1 MSRPIRAH
9 AAQPM
14 LSLESFIATAPSPL
28 PVPSPVVAVPERT
41 PALIVTRSPK
51 VEPLPAA
58 VVLPSPLAASTS
70 APIESAT
77 SKLEPLTAITPAPW
91 TISTDATLQKQV
103 VPLPIAGEPA
113 ITKPAVTIP
122 STPLEEPVTSV
133 TPIAPLASPNVRL
146 GVASTPTV
154 PAQASLPALNA
165 HKTLAK
171 PVRPST
177 IAQPNKLRP
186 TDTPVVTGAEKQGY
200 PSIDSSRQS
209 GVSESPDQLN
219 PEQPIAVNKQLAE
232 SVIDNLRKEAPVT
245 PGSSV
250 HQVEPG
256 DTLEEIAENYHV
268 SVQELASTNRIANP
282 NVILVG
288 QALKMPS
295 QAKVMP
301 SYKIASLP
309 ETTPNV
315 VSDVPTT
322 VKVVAQATPT
332 RNSKVTS
339 ATRAIA
345 VADSYE
351 PQQTAQTSRTAK
363 EWQVASGA
371 MTEQKSA
378 NTNSLTGSYVAIVK
392 RTVLPQ
398 LARLELPPLA
408 PADTYLPPLAGTGQ
422 YISPAKGI
430 LTSGYGRRWGRM
442 HRGIDIAAPVGTPV
456 VASAPGVVVASG
468 WNSGGYGKLVKIRHL
483 DGGLTLYAHN
493 NKLLA
498 RAGQEVDRGQQ
509 IAEMG
514 STGRSTGPHVHFE
527 IHPSGRGA
535 VNPMTFLSRRN

>member
-1 MSRPIRAH
+1 
-9 AAQPM
+9 
-14 LSLESFIATAPSPL
+14 
-28 PVPSPVVAVPERT
+28 
-41 PALIVTRSPK
+41 
-51 VEPLPAA
+51 
-58 VVLPSPLAASTS
+58 
-70 APIESAT
+70 
-77 SKLEPLTAITPAPW
+77 
-91 TISTDATLQKQV
+91 
-103 VPLPIAGEPA
+103 
-113 ITKPAVTIP
+113 
-122 STPLEEPVTSV
+122 
-133 TPIAPLASPNVRL
+133 
-146 GVASTPTV
+146 
-154 PAQASLPALNA
+154 
-165 HKTLAK
+165 
-171 PVRPST
+171 
-177 IAQPNKLRP
+177 
-186 TDTPVVTGAEKQGY
+186 VVTGAEKQGY